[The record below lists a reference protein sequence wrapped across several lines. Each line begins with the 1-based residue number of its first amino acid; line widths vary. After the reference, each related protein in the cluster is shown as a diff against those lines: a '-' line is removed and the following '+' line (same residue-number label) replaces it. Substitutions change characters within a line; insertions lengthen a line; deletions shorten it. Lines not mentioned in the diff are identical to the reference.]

1 MAAPDRDREG
11 DGLAPVQ
18 VRGTVLTVRRVD
30 AYVAMT
36 VVAPAIATRFRPGQ
50 FVAIAVG
57 GPSSGMLARRTFS
70 VHDVRPDHGG
80 TVEFVFL
87 PREPGTEWLADCRSR
102 DVLDIVGP
110 LGRPFPVPR
119 DPASCMLVG
128 VGAGAAPLFSLA
140 ARLAE
145 RGCPAD
151 FLLGAESSERV
162 FGALTA
168 GRTGRSAI
176 ITTTDGTMGTRGS
189 VVDLLPTV
197 VQRAKTDV
205 IYASAPLPVLRAV
218 SVLAGR
224 YAIPV
229 QALVSEPAMVC
240 GTGLCM
246 GCVLPAV
253 GTDGITRMVRA
264 CVDGPVFRG
273 DLVRWDDV
281 GTIPFDALGAPGWKP
296 RGGAAATGAMPA
308 LSDAPEGRQHAG

>member
-1 MAAPDRDREG
+1 
-11 DGLAPVQ
+11 LAPVQ

-36 VVAPAIATRFRPGQ
+36 VVAPAIATKFRPGQ
-50 FVAIAVG
+50 FVAVAVG
-57 GPSSGMLARRTFS
+57 GPSTAMLARRTFS

-80 TVEFVFL
+80 TVEFVFS
-87 PREPGTEWLADCRSR
+87 PGEPGTEWLADCRAR

-128 VGAGAAPLFSLA
+128 MGTGAAPLFSLA
-140 ARLAE
+140 SRLAE
-145 RGCPAD
+145 RGCQAD
-151 FLLGAESSERV
+151 FLLGAETAHRV

-168 GRTGRSAI
+168 NRMGRTAMISTA
-176 ITTTDGTMGTRGS
+176 DGTMGARGS
-189 VVDLLPTV
+189 VIDLLPNAV
-197 VQRAKTDV
+197 LQARSDV
-205 IYASAPLPVLRAV
+205 IYASAPLPVLRAI
-218 SVLAGR
+218 SALAGR
-224 YAIPV
+224 YSIPV

-264 CVDGPVFRG
+264 CLDGPVFRG

-296 RGGAAATGAMPA
+296 RGGASAAAATTSAMPA
-308 LSDAPEGRQHAG
+308 VPGDDPRAAEGRKHAG

>member
-1 MAAPDRDREG
+1 
-11 DGLAPVQ
+11 LAPVQ

-36 VVAPAIATRFRPGQ
+36 VVAPAIATKFRPGQ
-50 FVAIAVG
+50 FVAVAVG
-57 GPSSGMLARRTFS
+57 GPSTGMLARRTFS

-80 TVEFVFL
+80 TVEFIFS
-87 PREPGTEWLADCRSR
+87 PSEPGSEWLAECRAR
-102 DVLDIVGP
+102 DVLDVVGP

-128 VGAGAAPLFSLA
+128 MGTGAAPLFSLA
-140 ARLAE
+140 SRLAE
-145 RGCPAD
+145 RGCQAD
-151 FLLGAESSERV
+151 FLLGAETAHRV

-168 GRTGRSAI
+168 NRMGRTAM
-176 ITTTDGTMGTRGS
+176 ITTADGTMGARGS
-189 VVDLLPTV
+189 VVDLLPNAV
-197 VQRAKTDV
+197 LQARSDV
-205 IYASAPLPVLRAV
+205 IYASAPLPVLRAI
-218 SVLAGR
+218 SGLAGR
-224 YAIPV
+224 YSIPV

-253 GTDGITRMVRA
+253 GTDGVTRMVRA

-296 RGGAAATGAMPA
+296 RGGASAAAAATTSAMPA
-308 LSDAPEGRQHAG
+308 VQADGTDTRATEGRKHAG

>member
-1 MAAPDRDREG
+1 
-11 DGLAPVQ
+11 
-18 VRGTVLTVRRVD
+18 
-30 AYVAMT
+30 
-36 VVAPAIATRFRPGQ
+36 
-50 FVAIAVG
+50 
-57 GPSSGMLARRTFS
+57 
-70 VHDVRPDHGG
+70 
-80 TVEFVFL
+80 
-87 PREPGTEWLADCRSR
+87 
-102 DVLDIVGP
+102 
-110 LGRPFPVPR
+110 
-119 DPASCMLVG
+119 MLVG
-128 VGAGAAPLFSLA
+128 EGPGRAALLAGRPARRAWLPVGLPAGCRELA
-140 ARLAE
+140 GFRCA
-145 RGCPAD
+145 
-151 FLLGAESSERV
+151 
-162 FGALTA
+162 TA

-176 ITTTDGTMGTRGS
+176 ITTADGTLGTRGS

-218 SVLAGR
+218 SALAGR

-296 RGGAAATGAMPA
+296 RGAAPGAAATSAMPA
-308 LSDAPEGRQHAG
+308 LSDLPEGRRACRLTCGPG